1 MWRRRD
7 FGLGVGALGVAGLA
21 GLAGLAGM
29 RPALAQARV
38 LRVMKV
44 ANTAAVNDPQQCF
57 TTAGQHP
64 KLNFYKPGGVDIE
77 YVNMSS
83 MTQAMQSLRA
93 GHVDF
98 GPAVPGIL
106 LPAMAKDPT
115 LDLVS
120 VYKWLPRNANVI
132 VVKPASGIRTAAD
145 LAGKRIG
152 VRSLGDTGISVTRA
166 MLAELGLKDD
176 RCEYIAIGDGAPA
189 GAAIDNDRVD
199 AMVAFDTAAAR
210 IELVGTRLRYV
221 PLTPKFAQLGS
232 GWICV
237 PRESLRKDRAALVA
251 LFRGI
256 AKSTIF
262 SNANIDAGID
272 LHWAVYP
279 ESRPKGRSE
288 DEARKEL
295 AFIMKDRKNSWM
307 RRPEDPDQR
316 MGASS
321 LAEWTAN
328 IAMAADSS
336 KNPKLAEELG
346 EPTRLF
352 TNELIDEINA
362 FDKQAVVAMA
372 RGFKA

>member
-1 MWRRRD
+1 MLTRRD
-7 FGLGVGALGVAGLA
+7 FGLGLGALGLGAGL
-21 GLAGLAGM
+21 
-29 RPALAQARV
+29 PALAQT

-57 TTAGQHP
+57 VTAGQHP
-64 KLNFYKPGGVDIE
+64 KLNFYKPNGVDVE

-83 MTQAMQSLRA
+83 MTQALQSLRA

-98 GPAVPGIL
+98 GPAVPGLL
-106 LPAMAKDPT
+106 LPAMAKDPS

-132 VVKPASGIRTAAD
+132 VVKPGSPIKTAAD

-152 VRSLGDTGISVTRA
+152 VRSQGDTGIVITKT

-176 RCEYIAIGDGAPA
+176 KCEYIAIGDGAPA

-210 IELVGTRLRYV
+210 IELVGTKLRYV
-221 PLTPKFAQLGS
+221 PITPKFAQVGS

-237 PRESLRKDRAALVA
+237 PRRLLKEERKSLVA
-251 LFRGI
+251 LFQGI
-256 AKSTIF
+256 ARSTIF
-262 SNANIDAGID
+262 SNANLEAAID

-279 ESRPKGRSE
+279 ESRPKGRGE
-288 DEARKEL
+288 DEARREL
-295 AFIMKDRKNSWM
+295 AFILKDRKNSWM
-307 RRPEDPDQR
+307 RRPDDPDQR

-321 LAEWTAN
+321 LPEWQAN
-328 IAMAADSS
+328 IEMTAESS
-336 KNPKLAEELG
+336 KNPKLADELG
-346 EPTRLF
+346 DPNRLF
-352 TNELIDEINA
+352 TNELIDDINA
-362 FDKQAVVAMA
+362 FDRRAVVEMA
-372 RGFKA
+372 KSFRL

>member
-1 MWRRRD
+1 MLTRRD
-7 FGLGVGALGVAGLA
+7 FGLGLGALGLA
-21 GLAGLAGM
+21 GGL
-29 RPALAQARV
+29 PALAQN
-38 LRVMKV
+38 LRMMKV

-57 TTAGQHP
+57 VTSGQHP
-64 KLNFYKPGGVDIE
+64 KLNFYKPGGVDVE

-83 MTQAMQSLRA
+83 MTQALQSLRA

-132 VVKPASGIRTAAD
+132 VVKPGSPIRSAAD
-145 LAGKRIG
+145 LAGKRVG
-152 VRSLGDTGISVTRA
+152 VRSQGDSGIVVTKT
-166 MLAELGLKDD
+166 MLAELGMKDD
-176 RCEYIAIGDGAPA
+176 KCEYIAIGDGAPA

-199 AMVAFDTAAAR
+199 AMVSFDTAAAR
-210 IELVGTRLRYV
+210 IELVGTPLRYV

-237 PRESLRKDRAALVA
+237 PRKLLKEERKNLVA

-262 SNANIDAGID
+262 AHANLDAGID

-288 DEARKEL
+288 AEARKEL
-295 AFIMKDRKNSWM
+295 AFILKDRKNSWL
-307 RRPEDPDQR
+307 RRPDDSDQR

-321 LAEWTAN
+321 LAEWKSN
-328 IAMAADSS
+328 IEMAAESS

-346 EPTRLF
+346 DPNRLF
-352 TNELIDEINA
+352 SNELIDEINA
-362 FDKQAVVAMA
+362 FDKQAVVEMA
-372 RGFKA
+372 RSFRL

>member
-1 MWRRRD
+1 MLTRRD
-7 FGLGVGALGVAGLA
+7 FGLGLGALGLA
-21 GLAGLAGM
+21 GGL
-29 RPALAQARV
+29 PALAQN

-57 TTAGQHP
+57 VTAGQHP
-64 KLNFYKPGGVDIE
+64 KLNFYKPGGVDVE
-77 YVNMSS
+77 YVNMSN
-83 MTQAMQSLRA
+83 MTQALQSLRG

-132 VVKPASGIRTAAD
+132 VVKPGSPIKSAAD

-152 VRSLGDTGISVTRA
+152 VRSQGDSGIVVTKT
-166 MLAELGLKDD
+166 MLAELGLKDEK
-176 RCEYIAIGDGAPA
+176 CEYIAIGDGAPA

-199 AMVAFDTAAAR
+199 AVVSFDTAAAR
-210 IELVGTRLRYV
+210 IELMGTKLRYV
-221 PLTPKFAQLGS
+221 PITPKFAQVGS

-237 PRESLRKDRAALVA
+237 PRKLLKEERKALVA

-262 SNANIDAGID
+262 AHNNLDAGID

-279 ESRPKGRSE
+279 ESRPKGRTE
-288 DEARKEL
+288 EEVRKEL
-295 AFIMKDRKNSWM
+295 AFVLKDRKNSWM
-307 RRPEDPDQR
+307 RRPDDPDQR
-316 MGASS
+316 IGASS
-321 LAEWTAN
+321 LAEWKAN
-328 IAMAADSS
+328 IEMTAESS

-346 EPTRLF
+346 DPNRLF

-362 FDKQAVVAMA
+362 FDKQAVVEMA
-372 RGFKA
+372 KAKAFKL

>member
-1 MWRRRD
+1 MVTRRD
-7 FGLGVGALGVAGLA
+7 FGLGLGALGFAAGL
-21 GLAGLAGM
+21 
-29 RPALAQARV
+29 PALAQSVRM
-38 LRVMKV
+38 MKV

-57 TTAGQHP
+57 CTAGQHP
-64 KLNFYKPGGVDIE
+64 KLNFYKPGGVDVE

-83 MTQAMQSLRA
+83 MTQALQSLRA

-106 LPAMAKDPT
+106 LPAMAKDPL

-120 VYKWLPRNANVI
+120 VYKWLPRNGNVI
-132 VVKPASGIRTAAD
+132 VVKPGSPIRSAAD

-152 VRSLGDTGISVTRA
+152 VRSQGDTGIVITRA

-176 RCEYIAIGDGAPA
+176 QCEYIAIGDGAPA

-210 IELVGTRLRYV
+210 IELVGTKLRYV
-221 PLTPKFAQLGS
+221 PLTPKFAQIGS
-232 GWICV
+232 GWLCV
-237 PRESLRKDRAALVA
+237 PRKLLKEQRRALVA
-251 LFRGI
+251 LFQGV

-262 SNANIDAGID
+262 SNANIEAAIDA
-272 LHWAVYP
+272 HWAVYP

-295 AFIMKDRKNSWM
+295 AFILKDRKNSWM
-307 RRPEDPDQR
+307 RRPDDPDQR

-321 LAEWTAN
+321 LAEWKAN
-328 IAMAADSS
+328 IEMAAESS

-346 EPTRLF
+346 DPSRLF

-362 FDKQAVVAMA
+362 FDKQAVVQMA
-372 RGFKA
+372 RNFKA

>member
-1 MWRRRD
+1 MVTRRD
-7 FGLGVGALGVAGLA
+7 FGLGLGALGFAAGL
-21 GLAGLAGM
+21 
-29 RPALAQARV
+29 PALAQSVRM
-38 LRVMKV
+38 MKV

-57 TTAGQHP
+57 CTAGQHP
-64 KLNFYKPGGVDIE
+64 KLNFYKPGGVDVE

-83 MTQAMQSLRA
+83 MTQALQSLRA

-106 LPAMAKDPT
+106 LPAMAKDPS

-120 VYKWLPRNANVI
+120 VYKWLPRNGNVI
-132 VVKPASGIRTAAD
+132 VVKPGSPIRSAAD

-152 VRSLGDTGISVTRA
+152 VRSQGDTGIVITRA

-176 RCEYIAIGDGAPA
+176 QCEYIAIGDGAPA

-210 IELVGTRLRYV
+210 IELVGTKLRYV
-221 PLTPKFAQLGS
+221 PLTPRFAQIGS
-232 GWICV
+232 GWLCV
-237 PRESLRKDRAALVA
+237 PRKLLKEQRKALVA
-251 LFRGI
+251 LFQGV

-262 SNANIDAGID
+262 SNANIEAAIDA
-272 LHWAVYP
+272 HWAVYP
-279 ESRPKGRSE
+279 ESRPKGRSD

-295 AFIMKDRKNSWM
+295 AFILKDRKNSWM
-307 RRPEDPDQR
+307 RRPDDPDQR

-321 LAEWTAN
+321 LAEWKAN
-328 IAMAADSS
+328 IEMAAESS

-346 EPTRLF
+346 DPNRLF

-362 FDKQAVVAMA
+362 FDKQAVVQMA
-372 RGFKA
+372 RNFKA

>member
-1 MWRRRD
+1 MLTRRD
-7 FGLGVGALGVAGLA
+7 FGLGLGALGLGAGL
-21 GLAGLAGM
+21 
-29 RPALAQARV
+29 PALAQAV
-38 LRVMKV
+38 RVMKV

-57 TTAGQHP
+57 CTAGQHP
-64 KLNFYKPGGVDIE
+64 KLNFYKPNGVDVE

-83 MTQAMQSLRA
+83 MTQALQSLRA

-98 GPAVPGIL
+98 GPAVPGLL
-106 LPAMAKDPT
+106 LPAMAKDPS

-132 VVKPASGIRTAAD
+132 VVKPGSPIKSAAD

-152 VRSLGDTGISVTRA
+152 VRSQGDTGIVITKT

-176 RCEYIAIGDGAPA
+176 KCEYIAIGDGAPA

-199 AMVAFDTAAAR
+199 AMVTFDTAAAR
-210 IELVGTRLRYV
+210 IELVGTKLRYV
-221 PLTPKFAQLGS
+221 PITPKFAQVGS

-237 PRESLRKDRAALVA
+237 PRKLLKEERKSLVA
-251 LFRGI
+251 LFQGI

-262 SNANIDAGID
+262 SNANLEAAID

-295 AFIMKDRKNSWM
+295 AFILKDRKNSWM
-307 RRPEDPDQR
+307 RRPDDPDQR

-321 LAEWTAN
+321 LSEWKAN
-328 IAMAADSS
+328 IEMTADSS

-346 EPTRLF
+346 DPNRLF
-352 TNELIDEINA
+352 TNELIDDINA
-362 FDKQAVVAMA
+362 FDRQAVVDMA
-372 RGFKA
+372 KAFRL

>member
-1 MWRRRD
+1 MLTRRD
-7 FGLGVGALGVAGLA
+7 FGLGLGALGLTGGL
-21 GLAGLAGM
+21 
-29 RPALAQARV
+29 PALAQN

-57 TTAGQHP
+57 VTAGQHP
-64 KLNFYKPGGVDIE
+64 KLNFYNPGGVDVE
-77 YVNMSS
+77 YVNMSN
-83 MTQAMQSLRA
+83 MTQALQSLRG

-132 VVKPASGIRTAAD
+132 VVKPGSPIKSAAD

-152 VRSLGDTGISVTRA
+152 VRSQGDSGIVVTRT

-176 RCEYIAIGDGAPA
+176 KCEYIAIGDGAPA
-189 GAAIDNDRVD
+189 SAAIDNDRVD
-199 AMVAFDTAAAR
+199 AAVSFDTAAAR
-210 IELVGTRLRYV
+210 IELMGTRLRYV
-221 PLTPKFAQLGS
+221 PITPKFAQVGS

-237 PRESLRKDRAALVA
+237 PRKLLKEEHKALVA

-262 SNANIDAGID
+262 AHNNLDAGID
-272 LHWAVYP
+272 LHWALYP
-279 ESRPKGRSE
+279 ESKPKGRSE
-288 DEARKEL
+288 EEVRKEL
-295 AFIMKDRKNSWM
+295 AFVLKDRKNSWM
-307 RRPEDPDQR
+307 RRPDDPDQR
-316 MGASS
+316 IGASS
-321 LAEWTAN
+321 LAEWKAN
-328 IAMAADSS
+328 IEMTAESS

-346 EPTRLF
+346 DPNRLF

-362 FDKQAVVAMA
+362 FDKQAVVEMA
-372 RGFKA
+372 KAFKL

>member
-1 MWRRRD
+1 MWTRRD
-7 FGLGVGALGVAGLA
+7 FGLGLGALGLGGAL
-21 GLAGLAGM
+21 
-29 RPALAQARV
+29 PALAQK

-57 TTAGQHP
+57 VTAGQHP
-64 KLNFYKPGGVDIE
+64 KLNFYKPEGVDVE

-83 MTQAMQSLRA
+83 MTQALQSLRA

-132 VVKPASGIRTAAD
+132 VVKPGSPIQSAAD
-145 LAGKRIG
+145 LAGRRIG
-152 VRSLGDTGISVTRA
+152 VRSQGDTGIVITKT

-176 RCEYIAIGDGAPA
+176 KCEYIAIGDGAPA

-199 AMVAFDTAAAR
+199 AMVTFDTAAAR
-210 IELVGTRLRYV
+210 IELVGTPLRYV
-221 PLTPKFAQLGS
+221 PITPKFAQVGS

-237 PRESLRKDRAALVA
+237 PRKLLKEERKALVA

-256 AKSTIF
+256 AKSTLF
-262 SNANIDAGID
+262 SHANLEAGID

-288 DEARKEL
+288 AEARKEL
-295 AFIMKDRKNSWM
+295 AFILKDRRNSWM
-307 RRPEDPDQR
+307 RRPDDPDQR

-321 LAEWTAN
+321 LAEWKAN
-328 IAMAADSS
+328 IEMTAESS
-336 KNPKLAEELG
+336 RNPKLADELG
-346 EPTRLF
+346 DPSRLF
-352 TNELIDEINA
+352 SNELIDEVNA
-362 FDKQAVVAMA
+362 FDKQAVVEMA
-372 RGFKA
+372 KAFRLQG

>member
-1 MWRRRD
+1 MLTRRD
-7 FGLGVGALGVAGLA
+7 FGLGLGALGLA
-21 GLAGLAGM
+21 GGL
-29 RPALAQARV
+29 PALAQN
-38 LRVMKV
+38 LRAMKV

-57 TTAGQHP
+57 VTAGQHP
-64 KLNFYKPGGVDIE
+64 KLNFYKPGGVDVE

-83 MTQAMQSLRA
+83 MTQALQSLRA

-132 VVKPASGIRTAAD
+132 VVKPGSPIKSAAD

-152 VRSLGDTGISVTRA
+152 VRSQGDSGIVVTKT

-176 RCEYIAIGDGAPA
+176 KCEYIAIGDGAPA

-199 AMVAFDTAAAR
+199 AMVSFDTAAAR
-210 IELVGTRLRYV
+210 IELVGTPLRYV

-237 PRESLRKDRAALVA
+237 PRKLLKAERKNLVA

-262 SNANIDAGID
+262 ANANLDAGID

-288 DEARKEL
+288 AEARKEL
-295 AFIMKDRKNSWM
+295 AFILKDRKNSWM
-307 RRPEDPDQR
+307 RRPDDQDQR

-321 LAEWTAN
+321 LAEWKAN
-328 IAMAADSS
+328 IEMASESS

-346 EPTRLF
+346 DPNRLF
-352 TNELIDEINA
+352 SNELIDEINA
-362 FDKQAVVAMA
+362 FDRQAVVEIA
-372 RGFKA
+372 RSFKL

>member
-1 MWRRRD
+1 MVTRRD
-7 FGLGVGALGVAGLA
+7 FGLGFGALGFAAGL
-21 GLAGLAGM
+21 
-29 RPALAQARV
+29 PALAQSVRM
-38 LRVMKV
+38 MKV

-57 TTAGQHP
+57 CTAGQHP
-64 KLNFYKPGGVDIE
+64 KLNFYKPGGVDVE

-83 MTQAMQSLRA
+83 MTQALQSLRA

-106 LPAMAKDPT
+106 LPAMAKDPS

-120 VYKWLPRNANVI
+120 VYKWLPRNGNVI
-132 VVKPASGIRTAAD
+132 VVKPGSPIRSAAD

-152 VRSLGDTGISVTRA
+152 VRSQGDTGIVITRA

-176 RCEYIAIGDGAPA
+176 QCEYIAIGDGAPA

-210 IELVGTRLRYV
+210 IELVGTKLRYV
-221 PLTPKFAQLGS
+221 PLTPRFAQIGS
-232 GWICV
+232 GWLCV
-237 PRESLRKDRAALVA
+237 PRKLLKEQRKALVA
-251 LFRGI
+251 LFQGV

-262 SNANIDAGID
+262 SNANIEAAIDA
-272 LHWAVYP
+272 HWAVYP

-295 AFIMKDRKNSWM
+295 AFILKDRKNSWM
-307 RRPEDPDQR
+307 RRPDDPDQR

-321 LAEWTAN
+321 LAEWKAN
-328 IAMAADSS
+328 IEMAAESS

-346 EPTRLF
+346 DPNRLF

-362 FDKQAVVAMA
+362 FDKQAVVQMA
-372 RGFKA
+372 RNFKA

>member
-1 MWRRRD
+1 MWTRRD
-7 FGLGVGALGVAGLA
+7 FGLTLGALGLA
-21 GLAGLAGM
+21 GIGA
-29 RPALAQARV
+29 PALAQSVRM
-38 LRVMKV
+38 MKV

-57 TTAGQHP
+57 VTAGQHP
-64 KLNFYKPGGVDIE
+64 KLNYYKPGGVDIE

-83 MTQAMQSLRA
+83 MVQAMQSLRS

-106 LPAMAKDPT
+106 LPAMAKDPS

-132 VVKPASGIRTAAD
+132 VVKPGSPIKSAAD

-152 VRSLGDTGISVTRA
+152 VRNQGDPGIVVTKT
-166 MLAELGLKDD
+166 MLAEIGLKDD
-176 RCEYIAIGDGAPA
+176 RIEYIAIGDGAPA

-199 AMVAFDTAAAR
+199 AMVTFDTAAAR
-210 IELVGTRLRYV
+210 VELVGTKLRYV

-237 PRESLRKDRAALVA
+237 SRKTLKEERKALVA
-251 LFRGI
+251 LFRGM
-256 AKSTIF
+256 AKSTLF
-262 SNANIDAGID
+262 ANANLDAAID

-295 AFIMKDRKNSWM
+295 TFILKDRKNSWM
-307 RRPEDPDQR
+307 RRPDDPDQR
-316 MGASS
+316 IGAMS
-321 LAEWTAN
+321 LAEWKAN
-328 IAMAADSS
+328 VEMAAESS
-336 KNPKLAEELG
+336 KNPRLADELG
-346 EPTRLF
+346 DPNRLF

-362 FDKQAVVAMA
+362 FDKQAVIQTAKA
-372 RGFKA
+372 FKA

>member
-1 MWRRRD
+1 MWNRRD
-7 FGLGVGALGVAGLA
+7 FGLGLGALGLAAGLS
-21 GLAGLAGM
+21 
-29 RPALAQARV
+29 PALAQGI
-38 LRVMKV
+38 RVMKV

-57 TTAGQHP
+57 VTAGQHP
-64 KLNFYKPGGVDIE
+64 RLNFYKPGGVDVE

-83 MTQAMQSLRA
+83 MVQAMQSLRS

-106 LPAMAKDPT
+106 LPALAKDRT

-132 VVKPASGIRTAAD
+132 VVKPGSPIKSAAD

-152 VRSLGDTGISVTRA
+152 VRNQGDPGIVVTKT

-176 RCEYIAIGDGAPA
+176 KVEYIAIGDGAPA

-199 AMVAFDTAAAR
+199 AMVTFDTAAAR

-221 PLTPKFAQLGS
+221 PLTPRFAQVGS

-237 PRESLRKDRAALVA
+237 PREALKKERKALVA

-256 AKSTIF
+256 AKSTLF
-262 SNANIDAGID
+262 SHENLDAGID

-295 AFIMKDRKNSWM
+295 AFILKDRRNSWM
-307 RRPEDPDQR
+307 RRPDDPDQR
-316 MGASS
+316 MGAQT
-321 LAEWTAN
+321 LAEWQAN
-328 IAMAADSS
+328 IAMTAESS
-336 KNPKLAEELG
+336 RNPKLGEELG
-346 EPTRLF
+346 DPNRLF
-352 TNELIDEINA
+352 TNELIDEVNA
-362 FDKQAVVAMA
+362 FDKQAVVQMA
-372 RGFKA
+372 RTFKA

>member
-1 MWRRRD
+1 MLTRRD
-7 FGLGVGALGVAGLA
+7 FGLGLGALGLAAGL
-21 GLAGLAGM
+21 
-29 RPALAQARV
+29 PALAQSVRMM
-38 LRVMKV
+38 RV
-44 ANTAAVNDPQQCF
+44 ANTVGVNDPQQCF
-57 TTAGQHP
+57 VTSGQHP
-64 KLNFYKPGGVDIE
+64 KLNFYKPNGVDVE

-83 MTQAMQSLRA
+83 ITQALQSLRG
-93 GHVDF
+93 GHVEF
-98 GPAVPGIL
+98 GPAVPGVL
-106 LPAMAKDPT
+106 LPAMAKDPG

-132 VVKPASGIRTAAD
+132 VVKPGSPIKSAAD

-152 VRSLGDTGISVTRA
+152 VRSQGDTGIVITKT

-176 RCEYIAIGDGAPA
+176 KCEYIAIGDGAPA

-199 AMVAFDTAAAR
+199 AMVAFDTATAR
-210 IELVGTRLRYV
+210 IELVGTKLRYV

-232 GWICV
+232 GWMCV
-237 PRESLRKDRAALVA
+237 PRKLLKEERKSLVA
-251 LFRGI
+251 LFQGI

-262 SNANIDAGID
+262 ANANLDAAID

-295 AFIMKDRKNSWM
+295 AFILKDRKNSWM
-307 RRPEDPDQR
+307 RRPDDPDQR

-321 LAEWTAN
+321 LAEWKAN
-328 IAMAADSS
+328 IEMTAEST

-346 EPTRLF
+346 DPNRLF
-352 TNELIDEINA
+352 TNELVDDINA
-362 FDKQAVVAMA
+362 FDRQAVIQMA
-372 RGFKA
+372 KEFKL

>member
-1 MWRRRD
+1 MLTRRD
-7 FGLGVGALGVAGLA
+7 FGLGLGALGLAAGL
-21 GLAGLAGM
+21 
-29 RPALAQARV
+29 PALAQAQGV
-38 LRVMKV
+38 RVMKV

-64 KLNFYKPGGVDIE
+64 RLDFYKSKGVDVE

-83 MTQAMQSLRA
+83 MTQALQSLRA

-106 LPAMAKDPT
+106 LPAMAKDPS

-132 VVKPASGIRTAAD
+132 VVKPGSPIKSAAD

-152 VRSLGDTGISVTRA
+152 VRSQGDTGIVITKI

-210 IELVGTRLRYV
+210 IELVGTKLRYV

-232 GWICV
+232 GWLCV
-237 PRESLRKDRAALVA
+237 PRKLLKDDRKALVA
-251 LFRGI
+251 LFQGI
-256 AKSTIF
+256 AKSTLF
-262 SNANIDAGID
+262 SNANLDAAID
-272 LHWAVYP
+272 LHWATYP

-295 AFIMKDRKNSWM
+295 AFILKDRRNSWM
-307 RRPEDPDQR
+307 RRPDDPDQR

-321 LAEWTAN
+321 VAEWKAN
-328 IAMAADSS
+328 IEMTAESS
-336 KNPKLAEELG
+336 KNPKLASELG
-346 EPTRLF
+346 DPNRLF
-352 TNELIDEINA
+352 TNELIDDINA
-362 FDKQAVVAMA
+362 FDKQAVIRMA
-372 RGFKA
+372 REFRL